1 MGFGLRCREV
11 ASAVDARP
19 ARPAGAPLNAPADLL
34 VLVLLA
40 FPAAL
45 VGWQIAAVWSWPPV
59 LRLAW
64 LSSTAVLV
72 LAAVFRPSLREP
84 AGAAAVASLYAVP
97 VVGGVVRWHLQTSGT
112 AVIGD
117 GALQTQLAGS
127 FLLRGIDPYGADY
140 AAAGL
145 GRAPWSEP
153 FVSPALHHL
162 VTWPGQFLLPL
173 PLQAAAT
180 ATVGWWDERWFLL
193 LAAAAVWVLLRALLP
208 GAPGRLAAVAVFL
221 LPLHNLI
228 AVLGDNDLPAVAL
241 VLAALLAADRR
252 RFIWMGALLGLAVA
266 TKQHA
271 LLAVPVALAWA
282 SVKGAPRR
290 ALGLAVAAGAAVTAA
305 LIAPFLIWNPS
316 AFVQDTVTFLVGSG
330 AQAYPI
336 NGMGLSAILLHAG
349 IIHGA
354 RDAFPFAVLE
364 VAAAAL
370 VWIGAW
376 RWLRSHRHPADA
388 LTWCGIAFLIVLFV
402 SRYFHDTH
410 LLLGGELIAAGVC
423 ARWRARRG
431 AAEVGRL
438 RSAA

>member
-1 MGFGLRCREV
+1 M

-40 FPAAL
+40 IPAAL
-45 VGWQIAAVWSWPPV
+45 IGWQIASVWSWPV
-59 LRLAW
+59 TWRVAW
-64 LSSTAVLV
+64 AALSTGLV
-72 LAAVFRPSLREP
+72 LAAVLRPAVREL
-84 AGAAAVASLYAVP
+84 ASAAAVASLYAVP
-97 VVGGVVRWHLQTSGT
+97 VVGGIVRWHLQSAGT

-127 FLLRGIDPYGADY
+127 FLLQGIDPYGADY

-153 FVSPALHHL
+153 FPSPALHHL

-173 PLQAAAT
+173 PVQAAAS
-180 ATVGWWDERWFLL
+180 AALGWWDERWFLL
-193 LAAAAVWVLLRALLP
+193 LAAVAIWILLRLLLP
-208 GAPGRLAAVAVFL
+208 AIPGRLAAVALFL
-221 LPLHNLI
+221 LPAHNLV

-241 VLAALLAADRR
+241 ILAALLAADRR

-271 LLAVPVALAWA
+271 LLAVPIVLVWA

-290 ALGLAVAAGAAVTAA
+290 VLGLATVAGAGVIAA
-305 LIAPFLIWNPS
+305 LVLPFLIWNPS
-316 AFVQDTVTFLVGSG
+316 TFVQDTVTFLIGSG

-336 NGMGLSAILLHAG
+336 NGMGLSAMLLEAG

-364 VAAAAL
+364 VGMAAS
-370 VWIGAW
+370 VWIAAW
-376 RWLRSHRHPADA
+376 RWLRRRRQLADV
-388 LTWCGIAFLIVLFV
+388 LTWCGIAFLLVLFI

-410 LLLGGELIAAGVC
+410 LLLGGELIAAGVF
-423 ARWRARRG
+423 ARWRARPG